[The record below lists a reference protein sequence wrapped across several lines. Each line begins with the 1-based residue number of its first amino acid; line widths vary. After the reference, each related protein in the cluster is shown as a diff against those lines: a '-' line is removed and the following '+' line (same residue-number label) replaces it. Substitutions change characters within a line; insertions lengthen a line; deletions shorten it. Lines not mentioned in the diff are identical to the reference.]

1 MDTYINKV
9 KKIMSKTSLDARLYT
24 IKIWFYL
31 YAIFTKV
38 KIIHIRKHKGC
49 LVLKV
54 KGTDCKWA

>member
-31 YAIFTKV
+31 YAISQ
-38 KIIHIRKHKGC
+38 R
-49 LVLKV
+49 
-54 KGTDCKWA
+54 